1 MYRVAKPQRVPAR
14 PPSVLRPVARFGVTT
29 LLLFRIMRIAL
40 VLLALFSVALMAAL
54 MLLD

>member
-40 VLLALFSVALMAAL
+40 VLLALFSVALMAAV
-54 MLLD
+54 MLLN